1 MGATVLEGTRSMSL
15 NRRDLMLALVAP
27 LAFGACSSMRAGPRQ
42 VDVSERRLLD
52 LISRQF
58 PLKRRYL
65 DLFEVQLSDPSL
77 RLMPEENR
85 IGTRLNFAASTV
97 LNRSEPWTGQMAL
110 SYGLRYEAS
119 DQTVRLTAVKLDGFD
134 LEGVPAAYAKPL
146 RGAGTHLAENLLQD
160 LEVHKFRPQDLRS
173 VEGLGYQPGV
183 LTVVPGGLRLQL
195 DPKAR

>member
-1 MGATVLEGTRSMSL
+1 MNL

-27 LAFGACSSMRAGPRQ
+27 LALGACSSMRGGPRQ
-42 VDVSERRLLD
+42 VDVSERRLLS

-58 PLKRRYL
+58 PLKKRYL
-65 DLFEVQLSDPSL
+65 ELFEVELSDPSL

-85 IGTRLNFAASTV
+85 IGTRLNFAASTS
-97 LNRSEPWTGQMAL
+97 LNRADPWIGQMAL

-146 RGAGTHLAENLLQD
+146 RGVGTHLAENLLQD
-160 LEVHKFRPQDLRS
+160 LEVHKFKAEDLRT
-173 VEGLGYQPGV
+173 VDGLGYQPGV